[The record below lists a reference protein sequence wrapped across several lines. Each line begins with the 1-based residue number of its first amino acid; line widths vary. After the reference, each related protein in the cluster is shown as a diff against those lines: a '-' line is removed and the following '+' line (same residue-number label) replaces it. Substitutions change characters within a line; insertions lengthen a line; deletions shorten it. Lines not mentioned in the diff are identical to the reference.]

1 MSARSRGTRPDK
13 HYSVRAIHR
22 PTPDVQRLTELVIR
36 LAIQRREDTR
46 RAEDSADAGLTK
58 TRKVA

>member
-1 MSARSRGTRPDK
+1 MSTRNRRTRPDK
-13 HYSVRAIHR
+13 HYTVRAIHR

-36 LAIQRREDTR
+36 LAIQRRDNAKL
-46 RAEDSADAGLTK
+46 AEDSDNPSITK